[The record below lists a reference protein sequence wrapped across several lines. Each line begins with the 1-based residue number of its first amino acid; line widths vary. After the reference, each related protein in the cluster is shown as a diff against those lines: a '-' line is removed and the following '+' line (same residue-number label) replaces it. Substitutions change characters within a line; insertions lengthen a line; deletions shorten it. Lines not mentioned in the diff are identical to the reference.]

1 MLAVFAREG
10 RKCLFPPAPPP
21 PVGSAWSTRW
31 TAEGARVTPERGLGG
46 ARPAVMDREEPGD

>member
-1 MLAVFAREG
+1 MLAVFALRRE
-10 RKCLFPPAPPP
+10 KVSVPAPPRP
-21 PVGSAWSTRW
+21 AVGSAWSTRW

>member
-1 MLAVFAREG
+1 MLAVFAPRRE
-10 RKCLFPPAPPP
+10 KVSVPAPL

-46 ARPAVMDREEPGD
+46 ARPTVMDREEPGD

>member
-1 MLAVFAREG
+1 MLAVFAPRRE
-10 RKCLFPPAPPP
+10 KVSVPPSPH

>member
-1 MLAVFAREG
+1 MLAVFAPRRE
-10 RKCLFPPAPPP
+10 KVSVPPRPPL